1 MPNGFYLINKPVGIT
16 SHDVIDRLRKITGE
30 RTIGHAGTLDPAA
43 SGLLI
48 IAVGR
53 EYTKRISEYSGL
65 NKGYIAEIELGKTST
80 TYDSEGDIEDCA
92 DYTPTDTEVKNALG
106 NFEGGYMQ
114 KPPVY
119 SAKKI
124 KGRKAYELARK
135 GKEVELQPVK
145 VKIIDLEVQ
154 YFEHPILRIRTTVSA
169 GTYIRSLAHDI
180 GQKLGTGA
188 YLKSLIRT
196 KIGDF
201 ALDKAIN
208 LSDVHNPDDLLAAKI
223 V

>member
-1 MPNGFYLINKPVGIT
+1 MLNGFYLINKPTGIT
-16 SHDVIDRLRKITGE
+16 SHDVIDRLRKVTGE
-30 RTIGHAGTLDPAA
+30 RTIGHTGTLDPAA

-48 IAVGR
+48 VAIGR
-53 EYTKRISEYSGL
+53 EYTKRISEFSGL
-65 NKGYIAEIELGKTST
+65 NKEYLAEIELGKTST
-80 TYDSEGDIEDCA
+80 TYDSEGDMADYT
-92 DYTPTDTEVKNALG
+92 DYTPTDKEVKNVLE
-106 NFEGGYMQ
+106 NFEDEYMQ
-114 KPPVY
+114 TPPAY

-124 KGRKAYELARK
+124 KGRKAYELARR
-135 GKEVELQPVK
+135 GKEVELKPVK
-145 VKIIDLEVQ
+145 VKIIDLEGQ
-154 YFEHPILRIRTTVSA
+154 YFEYPILKIRTTVSA

-201 ALDKAIN
+201 PLDKAIN
-208 LSDVHNPDDLLAAKI
+208 LSDVHNPDDLLVAKI